1 MYKIKRVLYII
12 NKGESNSV
20 QSENHGQYCERHTSD
35 IGVATDILNFCSFRR
50 IFY

>member
-1 MYKIKRVLYII
+1 MYKIKNFFYII

-20 QSENHGQYCERHTSD
+20 QAENHGQYCESHTSG
-35 IGVATDILNFCSFRR
+35 IGVGTDILNFCSFIR